1 MQIHSLK
8 FFPPDVRVELI
19 LTLLT
24 SFFLSS
30 FKGCGSSKISNIY
43 HRIIGGSDAQE
54 GEWPW
59 QVSLHFVGVAY
70 CGASVI
76 SREWILS
83 AAHCFQGNRL
93 SDPRTWTAHLGMRTQ
108 GNAKFVSAVR
118 RIIVHEYYNSRNYD
132 YDVALL
138 QLSMPWPDTMKHVI
152 QPICIPPLSHKTHS
166 GEKCWITGW
175 GQRQEAS
182 ELLLSFTHRANLSS
196 VVSPLT
202 RVTLYWLTPKLNLTS
217 RMLCAGGDS
226 GGPLS
231 CRSNGDGK
239 WFLTGIVSWG
249 YGCGRPNFPGVYT
262 RVSKFSPWIHRYVP
276 LV

>member
-83 AAHCFQGNRL
+83 AAHCIYKVVL
-93 SDPRTWTAHLGMRTQ
+93 LTVCMRTQ

-202 RVTLYWLTPKLNLTS
+202 RLVFI
-217 RMLCAGGDS
+217 LCCIKQDYTQMGGW
-226 GGPLS
+226 GPLS